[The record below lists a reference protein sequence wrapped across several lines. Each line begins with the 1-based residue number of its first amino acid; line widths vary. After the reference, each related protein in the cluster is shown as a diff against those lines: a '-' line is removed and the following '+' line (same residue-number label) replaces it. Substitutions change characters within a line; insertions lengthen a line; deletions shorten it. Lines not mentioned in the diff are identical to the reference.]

1 MEMGWKLVLGFGCL
15 LRDWDM
21 SEEFMGK
28 VPTGLLRDGISRSVY
43 LGVLIR

>member
-1 MEMGWKLVLGFGCL
+1 MEMWLKLVLGFGCL

-28 VPTGLLRDGISRSVY
+28 VPTELSRDGILRSIY